1 MTFLS
6 IRNFIEKSY
15 PCFPATPVTAP
26 AVAPVPVPPKPV
38 RVVEVVVVVAAI
50 VLLTPRAPNA
60 VKPELVPNPK
70 PVVAVEV
77 EPSCEVVVE
86 VLVDL
91 SNPPTPN
98 ENPVEVLDPGAT
110 PRVNPVL

>member
-1 MTFLS
+1 M
-6 IRNFIEKSY
+6 
-15 PCFPATPVTAP
+15 
-26 AVAPVPVPPKPV
+26 
-38 RVVEVVVVVAAI
+38 
-50 VLLTPRAPNA
+50 VLLAPRAPNA

-77 EPSCEVVVE
+77 EPSSEVVVVV

-98 ENPVEVLDPGAT
+98 ENPVEVRDPGAT
-110 PRVNPVL
+110 SRVNPVL